1 MAVLAALIVVVAAN
15 AFLYFGYYAPA
26 VPPAPSTE
34 PTPLADEGTSP
45 STVAEPT
52 DGQEEEG
59 QGLRETNGE
68 TAVPSGGAATTAG
81 PSTPPSASPS
91 ATSSA
96 SASPSAP

>member
-26 VPPAPSTE
+26 VPHAPSTE
-34 PTPLADEGTSP
+34 STPLADEGTSP
-45 STVAEPT
+45 STVPEPT

-59 QGLRETNGE
+59 QRLRETTGE
-68 TAVPSGGAATTAG
+68 TAVPSGGAATTAN
-81 PSTPPSASPS
+81 PTASPS